1 MTKAAV
7 PDKARPGA
15 RELARRAMTSQ
26 IAEMAVNL
34 FVERGY
40 EATTVDDI
48 CEVAGISRT
57 SFFRYFRSKEDV
69 LMRDFADLGDLM
81 LAALEARP
89 ENEAAWS
96 ALRHAIGPLAA
107 RYDAEG
113 ARTRRALKLVIE
125 TPALGAFHQDKLTRW
140 VRELEPEVARRL
152 GADPQDRTDPVPNA
166 LISAAFACLDA
177 ALAAWVAADGAAELG
192 ALLERAAGALA
203 PTPADPADPIPKAP
217 APVQGAKATGAKA
230 PRGESA

>member
-7 PDKARPGA
+7 SDKARPGA
-15 RELARRAMTSQ
+15 RELARRAMTTQ
-26 IAEMAVNL
+26 IAEMAVEL

-40 EATTVDDI
+40 DATTVDDI

-69 LMRDFADLGDLM
+69 LMRDFADLGDLL

-89 ENEAAWS
+89 GDEPSWP
-96 ALRHAIGPLAA
+96 ALRHAIGSLTA
-107 RYDAEG
+107 RYDADG

-125 TPALGAFHQDKLTRW
+125 TPTLGAFHQDKLTRW
-140 VRELEPEVARRL
+140 VGRLRPEIARRL
-152 GADPQDRTDPVPNA
+152 GADPQDRTDPVPDA

-177 ALAAWVAADGAAELG
+177 ALAAWVAAEGAEELG
-192 ALLERAAGALA
+192 ALLGRSFGALDAAG
-203 PTPADPADPIPKAP
+203 
-217 APVQGAKATGAKA
+217 
-230 PRGESA
+230 